1 MQRTYKEILQD
12 LSAQQYVGVYLLSGI
27 ETYFIDLI
35 AKRIEENVLDE
46 TAKVFD
52 QTIVYGKD

>member
-35 AKRIEENVLDE
+35 AKRIEENDLDVVSGWRKNRKE
-46 TAKVFD
+46 EP
-52 QTIVYGKD
+52 